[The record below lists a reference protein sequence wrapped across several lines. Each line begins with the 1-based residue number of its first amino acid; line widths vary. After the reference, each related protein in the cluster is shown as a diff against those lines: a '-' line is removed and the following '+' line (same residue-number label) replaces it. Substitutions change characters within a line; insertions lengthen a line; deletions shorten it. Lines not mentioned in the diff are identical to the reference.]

1 MDNLAKM
8 AALKQEARGLVD
20 LERGVGDPVRRGEHF
35 LQVAADGVADQA
47 GTEDAHLF
55 GPAAELLLRL
65 WGRPA
70 NVTVSGDP
78 AAEAL
83 LRGR

>member
-1 MDNLAKM
+1 MPD
-8 AALKQEARGLVD
+8 RS
-20 LERGVGDPVRRGEHF
+20 R
-35 LQVAADGVADQA
+35 
-47 GTEDAHLF
+47 TEDAHLQA
-55 GPAAELLLRL
+55 PVTQLLLHL

-70 NVTVSGDP
+70 EVTVSGDP